1 MQGSTRQSI
10 LEYLLKYHTATSA
23 ELSEAFHFTKENIRH
38 HLNILLYEGLIE
50 VLPETTI
57 TRNQPGRPNLVYHI
71 HLENQPG
78 NMVQLAV
85 VLFRTYLENLK
96 SEPEKQAGLK
106 KLAKILFPSSDK
118 DIKPTQL
125 YNQSIERLNQH
136 GYQARWEA
144 HHEGPLFSFRN
155 CPYATAQKEQPEL
168 CQMDSFIL
176 ENLLGSP
183 VNQVTKMN
191 FNGKNPP
198 SCIFS
203 LDFLKT

>member
-1 MQGSTRQSI
+1 MIGPTRQNI
-10 LEYLLKYHTATSA
+10 LEYFLKYHTATSA

-38 HLNILLYEGLIE
+38 HLDILLREGLIE

-57 TRNQPGRPNLVYHI
+57 NRSHPGRPSLVYHI

-78 NMVQLAV
+78 NMIQLGI
-85 VLFRTYLENLK
+85 VLFRAYLENLK
-96 SEPEKQAGLK
+96 SDHEKEAKLK
-106 KLAKILFPSSDK
+106 KLAKILFPTSGKDK
-118 DIKPTQL
+118 KPTQL
-125 YNQSIERLNQH
+125 YNQSIEQLNQH

-155 CPYATAQKEQPEL
+155 CPYAAAQMEQPEL

-183 VNQVTKMN
+183 VSQVTKMN
-191 FNGKNPP
+191 FKGKNPP

-203 LDFLKT
+203 LDILKT